1 QNHMLQILMMTAMN
15 LPEKIN
21 ACEIREEKR
30 KVMETLRKVK
40 KEDVQKHII
49 RGQYASGEIKGQQVV
64 AYREEPGV
72 NP

>member
-1 QNHMLQILMMTAMN
+1 MVQNHMLQILMMTAMN

-40 KEDVQKHII
+40 KKTFRTISFADSMLQGDKRTTSCSV
-49 RGQYASGEIKGQQVV
+49 
-64 AYREEPGV
+64 
-72 NP
+72 